1 MRIKTQSDSAE
12 RGARVLPSR
21 TGEPRAIYGGRP
33 AFTLIEMLVVFGLIA
48 ALAGLI
54 IGAASAGFNKRI
66 RARVQAER
74 DALVNAIESYKQD
87 KGFYPPDNVSNNT
100 NDPVMNSLFYE
111 LTGTI
116 PIIPAGSASPISFSS
131 AVLSGLLPLTTMAI
145 QANFNAA
152 GFLNAS
158 PDKSEIKNFYKNLK
172 PSQYTTLVGVTLLVV
187 PYKGPT
193 TPNTWRYNSSR
204 PAHNPDSYDLW
215 ADVIIGSKTITIG
228 NWRD

>member
-1 MRIKTQSDSAE
+1 MRIETQSDSAE

-87 KGFYPPDNVSNNT
+87 KGFYPPDNPT
-100 NDPVMNSLFYE
+100 NPATNSLFYE

-116 PIIPAGSASPISFSS
+116 KAPGADIFTS
-131 AVLSGLLPLTTMAI
+131 AVLSDLPSLNIGTI
-145 QANFNAA
+145 QAKFNAA

-158 PDKSEIKNFYKNLK
+158 PDKSEIKNFYKHLK
-172 PSQYTTLVGVTLLVV
+172 PSQYTTFGGVTLLVV
-187 PYKGPT
+187 PYKGST

>member
-1 MRIKTQSDSAE
+1 MKIESDPAKL
-12 RGARVLPSR
+12 GVRVLSSR
-21 TGEPRAIYGGRP
+21 VGRPRAIGGGRL
-33 AFTLIEMLVVFGLIA
+33 AFTLIELLVVFGLIA

-66 RARVQAER
+66 RSRVQTER
-74 DALVNAIESYKQD
+74 DSLVNAIEYYKQV

-116 PIIPAGSASPISFSS
+116 TVGSPTPTAFSS
-131 AVLSGLLPLTTMAI
+131 VLLQDQIDNNTILT
-145 QANFNAA
+145 NFNVSGFVNAA
-152 GFLNAS
+152 QTN
-158 PDKSEIKNFYKNLK
+158 SEIKNFYKTLK
-172 PSQYTTLVGVTLLVV
+172 PGQYTTLASGVTLLVV
-187 PYKGPT
+187 PYKGPI
-193 TPNTWRYNSSR
+193 TPNTWRYNASM
-204 PAHNPDSYDLW
+204 PAHNPDSFDLW